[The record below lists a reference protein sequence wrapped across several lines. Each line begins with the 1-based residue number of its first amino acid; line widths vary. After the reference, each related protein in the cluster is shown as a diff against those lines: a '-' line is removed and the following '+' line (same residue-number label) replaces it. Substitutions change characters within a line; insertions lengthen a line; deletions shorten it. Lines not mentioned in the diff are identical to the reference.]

1 MKNSFILIGLLLC
14 TNLAISQEY
23 AENRLIAKYKLSES
37 QQKSTGLQAVL
48 TALGHL
54 KTTTLTKSKTAT
66 KSKAPS
72 NEIILYHFKEAIDV
86 PAAITALKKT
96 GLFAYVEP
104 DFIGYGAGQKHQEF
118 TIPTTIPNDTHYN
131 RQWGL
136 KNDGSFSLSSA
147 TAGADVDMELAWDI
161 TTGNADIT
169 VAILDSGVL
178 LSHPEFSGR
187 IWTNTAETANSLD
200 SDNNGYTDD
209 IHGWDFAN
217 GNNDPTDDQGHGTNV
232 AGIALAN
239 GNNNNG
245 YAGVDWKSKLMPL
258 KILDNNNSGFYS
270 WWIAAIDYAV
280 NNGAKVINM
289 SVGGSGFSMAMKD
302 AVNRAYNAN
311 VVITVSMMNFNND
324 VPYYPAAYDSTIAVG
339 SSNPNDQRTNPFF
352 WSASSGSN
360 YGNHIDVIAPGNFI
374 YGLSHTSTSYYGSYW
389 GGTSQAAPLVAGIC
403 ALMLDQRPTLTV
415 AQIRSILRDTS
426 EDQVGLSSEDTEGWD
441 KYYGAGRVNAHR
453 ALQNVLSVQKNTNG
467 PSFSL
472 YPNPTN
478 NTIYFTGEISN
489 YSYAIFNILG
499 KRISNGILSEKKL
512 DIANLTPGIYSFQL
526 QNEKGMTTKKFI
538 KK

>member
-1 MKNSFILIGLLLC
+1 MKNSIILIGLLLC
-14 TNLAISQEY
+14 TTLAISQEY
-23 AENRLIAKYKLSES
+23 AENRLIVKYKLSES

-66 KSKAPS
+66 NSKAAS
-72 NEIILYHFKEAIDV
+72 NEIMLYQFKNSIDV

-104 DFIGYGAGQKHQEF
+104 DFIGHGAGKRQKEA
-118 TIPTTIPNDTHYN
+118 TIPTTSPNDTYYN

-161 TTGNADIT
+161 TTGNANIT
-169 VAILDSGVL
+169 VAILDSGVSL
-178 LSHPEFSGR
+178 AHPEFSGR
-187 IWTNTAETANSLD
+187 IWTNSSETANSSD

-209 IHGWDFAN
+209 INGWDFVN
-217 GNNDPTDDQGHGTNV
+217 GDNNPTDDHGHGTNV
-232 AGIALAN
+232 AGITLAN
-239 GNNNNG
+239 GNNNDG

-258 KILDNNNSGFYS
+258 KILNDNNSGLYS

-289 SVGGSGFSMAMKD
+289 SVGGSGFSSAMKD
-302 AVNRAYNAN
+302 AVDRAHDEN
-311 VVITVSMMNFNND
+311 VVITVSMMNFNNE
-324 VPYYPAAYDSTIAVG
+324 VPYYPAAYDATIAVG

-352 WSASSGSN
+352 WSTTSGSN

-374 YGLSHTSTSYYGSYW
+374 YGLSHTSTTNYGSYW

-415 AQIRSILRDTS
+415 AQIRSILRDSS
-426 EDQVGLSSEDTEGWD
+426 EDQVGLSTEDTEGWD
-441 KYYGAGRVNAHR
+441 KYHGAGRVNAHQ
-453 ALQNVLSVQKNTNG
+453 ALQKVLSLQKSANG
-467 PSFSL
+467 PSFTL

-478 NTIYFTGEISN
+478 NSILFTGDITN
-489 YSYAIFNILG
+489 CSYVIFDTLG
-499 KRISNGILSEKKL
+499 KKISSGLLLEKRL
-512 DIANLTPGIYSFQL
+512 DIANLTPGVYSFQL